1 MEKIEIPKSRECG
14 GGRKEVEG
22 EEEGGERQEEE
33 EEREDGKEGRGE
45 EPKPFCVLA
54 QLSHQNWRRGRGV
67 IYVRGEEIPGTRA
80 SFNEE
85 IG

>member
-22 EEEGGERQEEE
+22 GERQEEE
-33 EEREDGKEGRGE
+33 EEREDGKEGRGGE